1 MLYEFVGVGSMISIY
16 MRHVDGHE
24 TLDFVDEASM
34 VQTYLENECD
44 ALIDTLSRDELESSV
59 FPIVWNIYDHE
70 QRQIVDSGIIV
81 LDTDHIEGYTILWD
95 D

>member
-1 MLYEFVGVGSMISIY
+1 MISIY
-16 MRHVDGHE
+16 MSHVDGHE

-59 FPIVWNIYDHE
+59 FLSCGMYMTMNNG
-70 QRQIVDSGIIV
+70 R
-81 LDTDHIEGYTILWD
+81 
-95 D
+95 

>member
-1 MLYEFVGVGSMISIY
+1 MISIY
-16 MRHVDGHE
+16 MSHVDGHE
-24 TLDFVDEASM
+24 TLDFADEASM

-59 FPIVWNIYDHE
+59 FPIVWNVYDHE
-70 QRQIVDSGIIV
+70 QWQIVDSGIIV

>member
-1 MLYEFVGVGSMISIY
+1 MISIY

-24 TLDFVDEASM
+24 TLDLVDEASM

-59 FPIVWNIYDHE
+59 FPIVWNVYDHE
-70 QRQIVDSGIIV
+70 QWQIVDSGIIV

>member
-1 MLYEFVGVGSMISIY
+1 MISIY
-16 MRHVDGHE
+16 MSHVDGHE

-59 FPIVWNIYDHE
+59 FPIVWNVYDHE
-70 QRQIVDSGIIV
+70 QWQIVDSGIIV

>member
-1 MLYEFVGVGSMISIY
+1 MISIY
-16 MRHVDGHE
+16 MSHVDGHE
-24 TLDFVDEASM
+24 ALDFVDEASM

-59 FPIVWNIYDHE
+59 FPIVWNVYDHE
-70 QRQIVDSGIIV
+70 LRQIVDSGIIV

>member
-1 MLYEFVGVGSMISIY
+1 MS
-16 MRHVDGHE
+16 HVDGHE

-59 FPIVWNIYDHE
+59 FPIVWNVYDHE

>member
-1 MLYEFVGVGSMISIY
+1 MISIY
-16 MRHVDGHE
+16 MKHTDGYE
-24 TLDFVDEASM
+24 TLDCVDDVSM
-34 VQTYLENECD
+34 AQTYLENECD

-59 FPIVWNIYDHE
+59 FPIVWNVYDHK
-70 QRQIVDSGIIV
+70 QWQIVDSGIIV

>member
-1 MLYEFVGVGSMISIY
+1 MISIY
-16 MRHVDGHE
+16 MSHVDGHE
-24 TLDFVDEASM
+24 TLDFVDKASM

-59 FPIVWNIYDHE
+59 FPIVWNVYDHE
-70 QRQIVDSGIIV
+70 QWQIVDSGIIV
-81 LDTDHIEGYTILWD
+81 LDTDYIEGYTILWD